1 MNSDASTELKEA
13 FILRRV
19 WRDRTFR
26 AVALAFLFVIAMGS
40 LRPDKSVGMYPKQ
53 YWATKITWKHCADV
67 VVTGDSRV
75 LMALSPAV
83 MLEKFPD
90 KRVSN
95 YAFGGNWYSIE
106 YLEAAEEVLIPESK
120 EKIIIMGITPNA
132 ISEKGEIGNFIELS
146 NISKQDAYLDIHF
159 APIVYF
165 FEPMSFRDAFQGMF
179 PSMANTHTVKN
190 YTADGWVGVH
200 KIPSG
205 GRNEL
210 KRYRKIFEKR
220 RVSDETIHN
229 VIKYVAKWTRSGI
242 RVYGFIAP
250 SCKDMLELEEKF
262 SGFNEPEF
270 IKLFKSAGG
279 IWVDIDPGRYESFDG
294 SHLQDNAALEFSRDF
309 TNSLYELES
318 KIEKDN

>member
-1 MNSDASTELKEA
+1 MTLSQILK
-13 FILRRV
+13 
-19 WRDRTFR
+19 DRTFR
-26 AVALAFLFVIAMGS
+26 TIALSLLLIITMGS
-40 LRPDKSVGMYPKQ
+40 LRPDKTEGMYPKQ
-53 YWATKITWKHCADV
+53 YWASKITWEHCADMV
-67 VVTGDSRV
+67 ITGDSRV
-75 LMALSPAV
+75 LMAVSPAI
-83 MLEKFPD
+83 MQEKFPN
-90 KRVSN
+90 KHIRN

-106 YLEAAEEVLIPESK
+106 YLEAVERMLIPESR

-132 ISEKGEIGNFIELS
+132 VSEKGEIGNFIELS

-159 APIVYF
+159 APVVYF
-165 FEPMSFRDAFQGMF
+165 FEPMSFRDALHGLF
-179 PSMANTHTVKN
+179 PSLAKTHTVKD
-190 YTADGWVGVH
+190 YTKDGWVGVH

-220 RVSDETIHN
+220 RVSDETIGN
-229 VIKYVAKWTRSGI
+229 VIRYVTKWTRSGI

-250 SCKDMLELEEKF
+250 SCEDMLQLEEKF

-279 IWVDIDPGRYESFDG
+279 IWIDIDPGRYESFDG

-309 TNSLYELES
+309 TNRLYELES
-318 KIEKDN
+318 KMKKDN